1 MREFFDEMWALPEAD
16 LHSVRS
22 PLVNVED
29 KGDKLMVTAELP
41 GMKKEDIQVDLEEGA
56 LTISA
61 ERKGVEEEKEK
72 DYYRCER
79 QYSSFRRR
87 IALPEQVNLEGAD
100 AEYSDG
106 ILTISLPKKEGAESK
121 KKGLTIR

>member
-1 MREFFDEMWALPEAD
+1 MREFFDEMGAFPETD
-16 LHSVRS
+16 FESVRS

-29 KGDKLMVTAELP
+29 KGGRLVVTAELP

-61 ERKGVEEEKEK
+61 ERKDVEEEKEK

-79 QYSSFRRR
+79 QYSSFKRRV
-87 IALPEQVNLEGAD
+87 ALPEPVNLEGAD